1 MTKVCVFDGFLLPKT
16 QLKSL
21 GNECSWKLEV
31 IRVKGKDENDNKLNS
46 EREVVKLQF

>member
-1 MTKVCVFDGFLLPKT
+1 MTKVSVFDGFLLPKT

-31 IRVKGKDENDNKLNS
+31 IRVKGKAENEDKLNT
-46 EREVVKLQF
+46 